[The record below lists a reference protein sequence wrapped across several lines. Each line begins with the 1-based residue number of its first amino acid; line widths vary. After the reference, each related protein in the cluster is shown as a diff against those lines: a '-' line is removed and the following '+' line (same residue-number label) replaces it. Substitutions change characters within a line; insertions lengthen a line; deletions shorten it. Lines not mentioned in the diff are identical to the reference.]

1 MFNKILIANRGEIA
15 VRIIRAAHTLGVKTV
30 AVYSTADKEALH
42 VQLADEAVCIG
53 KAKSSESYL
62 NMGNIIEAAVKTGA
76 EAIHPGFGF
85 LSENTIF
92 AKLCEDCG
100 IKFIGPSPEVI
111 DMMGNKA
118 KARTKMIE
126 AGVPVVPGS
135 DGLITDAEHAVV
147 LAKEIGYPVLM
158 KASAGGGGRGMRI
171 AYNDEECR
179 KGFETARSEA
189 KVAFGDD
196 SMYMEKFVENP
207 KHIEFQILAD
217 EHGNVVH
224 LGERDC
230 SVQRRN
236 QKMIEEAPSALISEE
251 LRKAMGDAS
260 VAAAKA
266 VGYANAGTIEYLL
279 DVHGDYYFIEMNTR
293 IQVEHPVTE
302 MITGIDLI
310 KEQIKVAD
318 GEKLSFTQE
327 EVTITG
333 HAIECRINAEDPMNK
348 FRPSPGKIEML
359 HLPGGNGVRLDTA
372 AYQDY
377 KIPPTYD
384 SMIGKLIVHGED
396 RDAAIM
402 KMKQALNEFIC
413 EPIVTNV
420 DFQLEI
426 LENEDFV
433 DGTYNTGFIPK
444 HYRELIE

>member
-1 MFNKILIANRGEIA
+1 
-15 VRIIRAAHTLGVKTV
+15 
-30 AVYSTADKEALH
+30 
-42 VQLADEAVCIG
+42 
-53 KAKSSESYL
+53 
-62 NMGNIIEAAVKTGA
+62 
-76 EAIHPGFGF
+76 
-85 LSENTIF
+85 
-92 AKLCEDCG
+92 
-100 IKFIGPSPEVI
+100 
-111 DMMGNKA
+111 
-118 KARTKMIE
+118 
-126 AGVPVVPGS
+126 
-135 DGLITDAEHAVV
+135 
-147 LAKEIGYPVLM
+147 
-158 KASAGGGGRGMRI
+158 
-171 AYNDEECR
+171 
-179 KGFETARSEA
+179 
-189 KVAFGDD
+189 
-196 SMYMEKFVENP
+196 
-207 KHIEFQILAD
+207 
-217 EHGNVVH
+217 
-224 LGERDC
+224 
-230 SVQRRN
+230 
-236 QKMIEEAPSALISEE
+236 
-251 LRKAMGDAS
+251 
-260 VAAAKA
+260 
-266 VGYANAGTIEYLL
+266 
-279 DVHGDYYFIEMNTR
+279 MNTR